1 MRGSFYIL
9 ILFLLL
15 QSCTKEFVQTD
26 PLTGEEVQSLTTR
39 DSATCLIA
47 KIRQISGKTSFNR
60 LEYQRDN
67 GNKIMGLNYY
77 DSITNTVD
85 YKVSFQYRGD
95 TIVMGNAE
103 WMVQDPKTKNINQY
117 FLRDTTND
125 LLVDDI
131 LYEYKYDLNG
141 KLVQK
146 LIFYNNSTEPDY
158 ITNYLYDGN
167 NLITTQLFAGDG
179 ITKLMQTDLTYDLNT
194 TIKPWLYL
202 YGDAFESYRFVQG
215 FSFGSRSTL
224 AVKKIVSTIYDAN
237 YGNVLDT
244 WTTNFSGYVISK
256 DQYVLQVTCDGDLQ
270 QGMGL
275 LLGTIRFDYQCN

>member
-26 PLTGEEVQSLTTR
+26 PLTGEEVQSLTTK

-67 GNKIMGLNYY
+67 GNKIMALNYY

-85 YKVSFQYRGD
+85 YKVSFQYNGD
-95 TIVMGNAE
+95 TIVMGNTE

-125 LLVDDI
+125 LFVDDI
-131 LYEYKYDLNG
+131 LYEYKYDLSG

-146 LIFYNNSTEPDY
+146 LTYYNYSTEPDY
-158 ITNYLYDGN
+158 ITKYFYDGN
-167 NLITTQLFAGDG
+167 NLISTQLLAGDG

-194 TIKPWLYL
+194 ITKPWLYL
-202 YGDAFESYRFVQG
+202 YGDAFESYRFSQG
-215 FSFGSRSTL
+215 FSFGLRSTL
-224 AVKKIVSTIYDAN
+224 AVKKIVSIIFDAN
-237 YGNVLDT
+237 YGNALDT

-256 DQYVLQVTCDGDLQ
+256 DQYVLQVTCDGDFQ